1 MSAHAKKRKVDAE
14 SRTFKQIWTTNFF
27 FTEVKGKPVC
37 LVCGEHVAVFKEYNL
52 KRHYETKH
60 AAKYKNLTDA
70 ERARTSTDLL
80 AKLEKQQGCF
90 TKLHADRDAATRTSF
105 VIAHKI
111 AQNSKPFSEGE
122 FVKECMV
129 ESAALLCPEKKEA
142 FENIPLSRRTV
153 TRRVEDIAENLEFQ
167 LQSEVGSFDFFSLAL
182 DESCDVRDTAQLL
195 IFLRGITRDF
205 KLTEELAA
213 MRPMKGTTTGSDL
226 FTEVNDVRI

>member
-1 MSAHAKKRKVDAE
+1 MSAYAKKRKVDAE

-27 FTEVKGKPVC
+27 FTKVKGKPVC
-37 LVCGEHVAVFKEYNL
+37 LVSGEHVAVFKEYNL

-60 AAKYKNLTDA
+60 AEKYKNLTDA

-80 AKLEKQQGCF
+80 ATLEKQQGCF
-90 TKLHADRDAATRTSF
+90 TNRDGATRTSF

-153 TRRVEDIAENLEFQ
+153 TRRMEDITENLEFQ
-167 LQSEVGSFDFFSLAL
+167 LQSEVGSFDFFSLVL
-182 DESCDVRDTAQLL
+182 DESCVVRDTAQLL
-195 IFLRGITRDF
+195 IFIRGITRDF
-205 KLTEELAA
+205 IKCL
-213 MRPMKGTTTGSDL
+213 M
-226 FTEVNDVRI
+226 

>member
-1 MSAHAKKRKVDAE
+1 M
-14 SRTFKQIWTTNFF
+14 
-27 FTEVKGKPVC
+27 
-37 LVCGEHVAVFKEYNL
+37 FKEYNL

-60 AAKYKNLTDA
+60 AEKYKNLADA
-70 ERARTSTDLL
+70 ERAPTSKDLL

-90 TKLHADRDAATRTSF
+90 TKLHSDSDAATRTSF
-105 VIAHKI
+105 VIPHKM
-111 AQNSKPFSEGE
+111 AQNSKPFWEGE

-142 FENIPLSRRTV
+142 SRRTV

-167 LQSEVGSFDFFSLAL
+167 LQSDVGSFHFFSLAL

-195 IFLRGITRDF
+195 IFLLGITRDF

-213 MRPMKGTTTGSDL
+213 MRPMKGTTTGSSPGETPGRMDKL
-226 FTEVNDVRI
+226 GLGWDRLVSLRMDVRI

>member
-1 MSAHAKKRKVDAE
+1 MKNAKMSAHAKKRK
-14 SRTFKQIWTTNFF
+14 SGCRKQNFQTNMDYFFF

-37 LVCGEHVAVFKEYNL
+37 LVSGEHVAVFKEYNL

-60 AAKYKNLTDA
+60 AEKYKNLTDA
-70 ERARTSTDLL
+70 EQARTSTDLI

-90 TKLHADRDAATRTSF
+90 TKLHAARDAATRTSF

-111 AQNSKPFSEGE
+111 AQDSKPFSEEE

-142 FENIPLSRRTV
+142 FENIPLSRRTL

-167 LQSEVGSFDFFSLAL
+167 LQSEMGSFDFFSLAL
-182 DESCDVRDTAQLL
+182 DT
-195 IFLRGITRDF
+195 
-205 KLTEELAA
+205 
-213 MRPMKGTTTGSDL
+213 
-226 FTEVNDVRI
+226 

>member
-37 LVCGEHVAVFKEYNL
+37 LVCGEHVTVFKEYNL

-60 AAKYKNLTDA
+60 AAKYKNLTDS
-70 ERARTSTDLL
+70 ERAQTSTDLL

-111 AQNSKPFSEGE
+111 GQN
-122 FVKECMV
+122 
-129 ESAALLCPEKKEA
+129 
-142 FENIPLSRRTV
+142 I
-153 TRRVEDIAENLEFQ
+153 
-167 LQSEVGSFDFFSLAL
+167 
-182 DESCDVRDTAQLL
+182 
-195 IFLRGITRDF
+195 RGITRDF

-226 FTEVNDVRI
+226 FTEVNACMDKLGLEWDRLAASVVQVSAKTQPCG